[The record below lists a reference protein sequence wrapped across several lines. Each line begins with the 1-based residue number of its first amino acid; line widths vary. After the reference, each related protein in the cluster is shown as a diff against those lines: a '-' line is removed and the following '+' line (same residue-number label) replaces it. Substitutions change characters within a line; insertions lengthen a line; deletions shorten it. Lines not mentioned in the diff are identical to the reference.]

1 MVVIDEGEARGLVD
15 LLDAGLLSDVRE
27 GVVAVIAI
35 EDNAVAHGYGEIGM
49 SVAVEVADCAGN
61 GVASG
66 SKAELLRRAKL
77 EAAVGG
83 VVVVADGIVAV
94 AEHDKVGFA
103 VAFEIDEAYASA
115 ELVGAQLGL
124 SRRGGQGHVGEG
136 DGDHGAYGR

>member
-1 MVVIDEGEARGLVD
+1 MVEVDEGESGGVVD

-66 SKAELLRRAKL
+66 GKAEFLCGAEL

-83 VVVVADGIVAV
+83 VVVVADRVVAV
-94 AEHDKVGFA
+94 AESDEVGFA
-103 VAFEIDEAYASA
+103 VSFEIDEADASA
-115 ELVGAQLGL
+115 EAVG
-124 SRRGGQGHVGEG
+124 V
-136 DGDHGAYGR
+136 